1 MRIGLVDIDGHHFPN
16 LALMKLS
23 TWHKSQGDS
32 VEFADP
38 MFGRYD
44 RVYMSKVFTFTPDC
58 PDIYHCEV
66 IRGGTGFR
74 DYTTV
79 LPGEIE
85 HICPDYSLYGV
96 NEAYG
101 FLTRGCPNRC
111 PWCIVPHKEG
121 AIRPASPLR
130 EFIGDKRRAVLLDN
144 NVLASDFG
152 LEQIEEIIRMGIAVD
167 FNQGLDARRTCD
179 DPYILDLLARAKWI
193 QHIRFACDR
202 MSQLEAVTK
211 CVKELGRRGIKP
223 YRIFVYC
230 LIQDVD
236 ESLER
241 INALRKL
248 KVARLPSLTGIS
260 IITLSRRRS
269 KNGWRVGVTIR
280 LFSRVLNSKTT
291 NYERPSNEHRAVE
304 AADRSGS
311 ARGEG
316 EHGMDCNREKYLQSQ
331 DMEN

>member
-23 TWHKSQGDS
+23 VWHKSQGDS

-79 LPGEIE
+79 LPEEIE

-101 FLTRGCPNRC
+101 FLTRGCPNSC

-121 AIRPASPLR
+121 TIRPASPLR

-152 LEQIEEIIRMGIAVD
+152 LKQIEEIIRMGIAVD
-167 FNQGLDARRTCD
+167 FNQGLDARRACD
-179 DPYILDLLARAKWI
+179 DPYILDLLTRWRDPKEELPEYAEVVEVKYKAFGKI
-193 QHIRFACDR
+193 M
-202 MSQLEAVTK
+202 MSVAWR
-211 CVKELGRRGIKP
+211 LGCSDSGEDVWYIDGTNRRIDP
-223 YRIFVYC
+223 
-230 LIQDVD
+230 
-236 ESLER
+236 E
-241 INALRKL
+241 
-248 KVARLPSLTGIS
+248 T
-260 IITLSRRRS
+260 II
-269 KNGWRVGVTIR
+269 GWREIH
-280 LFSRVLNSKTT
+280 
-291 NYERPSNEHRAVE
+291 E
-304 AADRSGS
+304 
-311 ARGEG
+311 
-316 EHGMDCNREKYLQSQ
+316 
-331 DMEN
+331 

>member
-1 MRIGLVDIDGHHFPN
+1 MKVGLVDIDGHNFPN

-23 TWHKSQGDS
+23 AWHKAQGDR

-44 RVYMSKVFTFTPDC
+44 RVYMSKVFTFTADC

-79 LPGEIE
+79 LPEEIE
-85 HICPDYSLYGV
+85 HVCPDYSLYGV

-130 EFIGDKRRAVLLDN
+130 EFLGGKRRAVLLDN
-144 NVLASDFG
+144 NVLASEFG
-152 LEQIEEIIRMGIAVD
+152 LEQIEEIVRMGISVD
-167 FNQGLDARRTCD
+167 FNQGLDARRACD
-179 DPYILDLLARAKWI
+179 DPYILDLLARVKWI
-193 QHIRFACDR
+193 NQIRFACDR
-202 MSQLEAVTK
+202 MAQLESVTK
-211 CVKELGRRGIKP
+211 CVQEMRRRGIKP

-230 LIQDVD
+230 LIQNVD

-248 KVARLPSLTGIS
+248 GVLPFAQPYRDFENNVEPTNEQKRLARWC
-260 IITLSRRRS
+260 
-269 KNGWRVGVTIR
+269 N
-280 LFSRVLNSKTT
+280 
-291 NYERPSNEHRAVE
+291 HRAIFKSVE
-304 AADRSGS
+304 FKNYKG
-311 ARGEG
+311 
-316 EHGMDCNREKYLQSQ
+316 
-331 DMEN
+331 